1 MMLQLKVAEGC
12 RLMHL
17 LVRRCFKLKTKY
29 FLSDC
34 HSCHSRKKSA
44 KYPSPKTERVMMMLM
59 TPVLQVTEG
68 QEVKLSCLATG
79 RPAPTVFWG
88 KEGVFSVLFPGMSVA
103 NVHVTGDGGLKI
115 R

>member
-1 MMLQLKVAEGC
+1 MTVT
-12 RLMHL
+12 
-17 LVRRCFKLKTKY
+17 LVTAG
-29 FLSDC
+29 
-34 HSCHSRKKSA
+34 KKSA
-44 KYPSPKTERVMMMLM
+44 KYPNPKTVRVMMMLM